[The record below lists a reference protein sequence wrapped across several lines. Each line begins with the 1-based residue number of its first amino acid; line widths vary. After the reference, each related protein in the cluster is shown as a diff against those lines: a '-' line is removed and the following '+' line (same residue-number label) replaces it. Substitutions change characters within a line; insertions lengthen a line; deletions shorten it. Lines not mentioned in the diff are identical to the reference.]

1 MLLWNTPRALFCESQ
16 GSPCCWEP
24 QSELHYFLFGTVTYF
39 YWRCSRNGAES
50 CRGCVL
56 QRAIKPWGME
66 GRQAL
71 FFSLYGCCSKGK
83 GFCYLLAFDILLR
96 KEEDIFFSPP
106 QYFEEKLWWV
116 LCCVGAALSLSTGR
130 SSTKRLWKPRSTCG
144 TSSEVAAATRAWL
157 IFVCIHWTVCANS
170 FMPALPSR
178 YGSQWKLGIKKS
190 PWFKL
195 GAVCWIW

>member
-1 MLLWNTPRALFCESQ
+1 MCAPESNKAMGYGGQTGIVFFTLWMLFQRERLLLLVGFW
-16 GSPCCWEP
+16 
-24 QSELHYFLFGTVTYF
+24 YFTKKG
-39 YWRCSRNGAES
+39 
-50 CRGCVL
+50 RG
-56 QRAIKPWGME
+56 
-66 GRQAL
+66 
-71 FFSLYGCCSKGK
+71 Y
-83 GFCYLLAFDILLR
+83 
-96 KEEDIFFSPP
+96 IFFPLLSILKKSSVEFFVASGLL
-106 QYFEEKLWWV
+106 YLWV
-116 LCCVGAALSLSTGR
+116 RGR
-130 SSTKRLWKPRSTCG
+130 SSTKRLWKPLSTCG